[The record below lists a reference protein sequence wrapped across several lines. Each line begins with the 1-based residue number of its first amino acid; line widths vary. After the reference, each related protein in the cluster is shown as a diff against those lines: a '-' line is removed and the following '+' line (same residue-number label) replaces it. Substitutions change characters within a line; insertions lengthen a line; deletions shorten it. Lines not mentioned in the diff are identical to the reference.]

1 MSDTDAAVEEKLA
14 DEKPKPDPEPHHTIN
29 QDLDIGT
36 PDYPRYTPCCISYAH
51 NNITYFQKDVIG

>member
-36 PDYPRYTPCCISYAH
+36 PDYPR
-51 NNITYFQKDVIG
+51 